1 MTRND
6 FLMKHPPLHVGVPDI
21 LGTMFDPDEKVYARV
36 LDDKGTRGAK
46 NLEFACKDYH
56 KIKPQL
62 DQLNANG
69 FCVSLVVNA
78 GGQHDAD
85 ITRINAFF
93 IDMDD
98 GALDEQMEKINAFPL
113 KPTLIVVTQK
123 SLHCYWF
130 AEDSGD
136 ALARFREIQK
146 ALIRHF
152 GSDPA
157 ICNESR
163 AMRLPGFF
171 HNKTDVPVKVEVIS
185 FDPSLRYTS
194 DQLVKVLP
202 HAAPSVG
209 STCLPTAPGKRTL
222 HPKAELDFIA
232 RSCAFIQ
239 YCLDNAKI
247 LSEPL
252 WHAMITNLAL
262 FEGGAELIHQYSSP
276 YPKYSKSATNAK
288 IQRFLDSGVGPTTC
302 ETISERGFKCPLY
315 GKGLC
320 DGKAPAAICH
330 KRLGKD
336 MLFHM
341 IDRMIPAGNH
351 DADIQAA
358 ENCVRILLRK
368 QKKRLAKAVIQR
380 LMEHFSLQQA
390 DGDYLRHI
398 YDDACGNTSSAS
410 GGSNSSG
417 GNSGNNGSGSSAT
430 GANKGK
436 KLPAWYKETDYG
448 VKFMPLILVEHI
460 MKTFRIIFSAGKFY
474 MYENGVYRP
483 VSDETVSR
491 IIQSHLDPETAK
503 HAHIM
508 DAQNQLRIKVACDTS
523 MLNPETMIVNVQ
535 NGLLD
540 VRTRILSPHSP
551 DMLSTIQLKAS
562 YDPGADCPRF
572 KKFLFDS
579 MEGDASQVDL
589 IQEMLGYCLV
599 PINPAQVSF
608 VLVGAASAGKSVL
621 LRVISDLL
629 LGRENVSNIPW
640 QSLADRFKPANLF
653 GKLANIFADLPNK
666 SIDDDGFFKALCGED
681 LVTGERKFKDEFTFM
696 NFAKLLF
703 SCNILPKNYA
713 DRSDGFYRR
722 LVLVTFNHSVP
733 VDQRDPFLLD
743 KFRAEVDG
751 IFLFALDGLTRL
763 MANDYRFSLS
773 QVNMDRLQQYRE
785 ESDSVLAF
793 MHENCEIGTSYCV
806 GSTELFNAYETY
818 CKEGGMKPFAHKTFV
833 QHLINHEPS
842 ITKGKDPLGKRRVLN
857 GIRLGEILG

>member
-1 MTRND
+1 
-6 FLMKHPPLHVGVPDI
+6 
-21 LGTMFDPDEKVYARV
+21 
-36 LDDKGTRGAK
+36 
-46 NLEFACKDYH
+46 
-56 KIKPQL
+56 
-62 DQLNANG
+62 
-69 FCVSLVVNA
+69 
-78 GGQHDAD
+78 
-85 ITRINAFF
+85 
-93 IDMDD
+93 MDD

-113 KPTLIVVTQK
+113 KPSLIVVTQK

-130 AEDSGD
+130 AKESDD

-146 ALIRHF
+146 ALVRHF

-171 HNKTDVPVKVEVIS
+171 HNKTDVPVKVEVIA
-185 FDPSLRYTS
+185 FDPRLRYTP
-194 DQLVKVLP
+194 DQLAGALP
-202 HAAPSVG
+202 LQAPLAGATNVAATPVNR
-209 STCLPTAPGKRTL
+209 PL

-262 FEGGAELIHQYSSP
+262 FEGGTELIHQYSSP
-276 YPKYSKSATNAK
+276 YPKYSRTATDTK

-341 IDRMIPAGNH
+341 IDDLIPSGDR

-358 ENCVRILLRK
+358 EGCVRVLLKK
-368 QKKRLAKAVIQR
+368 QNKRTAQTAIQR
-380 LMEHFSLQQA
+380 LTDHFNLQPA
-390 DGDYLRHI
+390 DGEHLQDL
-398 YDDACGNTSSAS
+398 YDDTCGNGSSA
-410 GGSNSSG
+410 SSG
-417 GNSGNNGSGSSAT
+417 GNGSNGNNGSGSSVT
-430 GANKGK
+430 GTGK
-436 KLPAWYKETDYG
+436 KQAPGPWYKETEYG
-448 VKFMPLILVEHI
+448 WRFMPLILVEHI
-460 MKTFRIIFSAGKFY
+460 MKTIHIIYSAGMFY
-474 MYENGVYRP
+474 MYENGVYHS
-483 VSDETVSR
+483 VSDETIGR

-503 HAHIM
+503 HTQIM

-523 MLNPETMIVNVQ
+523 MLNLETMIINVQ

-540 VRTRILSPHSP
+540 VRTRNLSPHSP
-551 DMLSTIQLKAS
+551 DVLSTIQLKVS

-572 KKFLFDS
+572 KTFLYDS
-579 MEGDASQVDL
+579 MEGDATQVDL
-589 IQEMLGYCLV
+589 IQEILGYCLV

-621 LRVISDLL
+621 LRVINDLL

-640 QSLADRFKPANLF
+640 QSLADRFKAANLF

-681 LVTGERKFKDEFTFM
+681 IITGERKFKDEFTFM

-703 SCNILPKNYA
+703 SCNSLPKNYA

-763 MANDYRFSLS
+763 MTNDYRFSLS

-793 MHENCEIGTSYCV
+793 MHENCEIGASYCV